1 MTTTA
6 IAADNVAIHLILG
19 AARSGKSRYGES
31 LAAQSGKPV
40 CYLATAQALDDE
52 MRQRIEHHIQARPAS
67 WLTIEEPL
75 HLAKAL
81 ARLNLEQPEAV
92 VLIDCLTLWVTN
104 CLLHDN
110 PKLWAQERAAFLTQ
124 LKQCPQPVLLISNEV
139 GAGIVP
145 MGELSRRFVDETGWL
160 HQDIAAIAGRVSL
173 VVAGIPLTIK

>member
-1 MTTTA
+1 
-6 IAADNVAIHLILG
+6 
-19 AARSGKSRYGES
+19 
-31 LAAQSGKPV
+31 
-40 CYLATAQALDDE
+40 

-110 PKLWAQERAAFLTQ
+110 PKLWAQERAAF
-124 LKQCPQPVLLISNEV
+124 
-139 GAGIVP
+139 
-145 MGELSRRFVDETGWL
+145 D
-160 HQDIAAIAGRVSL
+160 AA
-173 VVAGIPLTIK
+173 